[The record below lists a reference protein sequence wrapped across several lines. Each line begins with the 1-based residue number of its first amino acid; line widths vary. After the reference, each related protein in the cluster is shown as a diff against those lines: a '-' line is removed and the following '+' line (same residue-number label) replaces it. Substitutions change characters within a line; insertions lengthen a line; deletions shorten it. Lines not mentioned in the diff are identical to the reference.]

1 MKKFCMAMVL
11 VLSCVFLL
19 ASVGLAADAPAKE
32 KPKPPAAAKPK
43 PIAPAQMKAAEDYW
57 KNAQIAEMIEES
69 MNRMSMRVP
78 EAERAKFKA
87 DVGSK
92 VLASGRIKKE
102 AVEAAARTFSKGELE
117 ALSKFYASPEGR
129 SSMEKMPAF
138 MGQLSRIVQT
148 ELVGLM
154 EKVRAAE
161 AKKAAAEKAKEKK
174 AEPKDKAKETK
185 KAK

>member
-19 ASVGLAADAPAKE
+19 ASLGLAADAPAKE
-32 KPKPPAAAKPK
+32 KPKPPAEAK

-87 DVGSK
+87 DVGGK
-92 VLASGRIKKE
+92 VLASGRIKKD

-138 MGQLSRIVQT
+138 MSQLSRIVQT

-154 EKVRAAE
+154 EKMRAAE

-174 AEPKDKAKETK
+174 AEPKDKGKETK